1 MWMGPRFSLFE
12 ALVRRDPSPPMG
24 PMPFRRGAMNESS
37 GPSGRKNAWW
47 VETRP
52 TILIPSSFLEAP
64 MTAWSIDHARKTY
77 SIPHWAEG
85 YFDIDAQGRI
95 RVQPRGADSAG
106 AALTEIVDAAQAQGA
121 KLPLLLRFPEILG
134 DRLGK
139 LQAAFAQAQ
148 KDWDYAGGYTAV
160 YPIKVNQHA
169 GVAGT
174 LATHAGEGFGLE
186 AGSKP
191 ELMAVLAL
199 SRPGGLIVC
208 NGYKDREYIRLA
220 LIGRKLGMET
230 FIVVEKPSEL
240 SLVMEEAKALGVTP
254 GLGVR
259 MRLASLGA
267 GKWQNS
273 GGDKAKFG
281 LSPRQVLD
289 LWKSLRDSGMSD
301 CLGLLHFHMGSQISN
316 VRDIANGMRE
326 ATRYFVEL
334 SKLGAKISHVDVGG
348 GLGIDYEGT
357 RSRSYCSINYGI
369 LQYASSIVQPLA
381 EACEANGIA
390 PPRVVTEC
398 GRSMTAHHAVLIANV
413 SEVERAP
420 EGRVPPAHDDEA
432 MVIRHLREIYDEI
445 STRPA
450 VELFH
455 EAQHHHSE
463 GLSLYALGQID
474 LTARARL
481 DDLFYA
487 IAHAVHARLSYD
499 EKSHRDLLDELNE
512 RLVDKYFVNF
522 SLFESMPDVWAIDQV
537 FPIAPIERLNE
548 KPERRGV
555 IADLTCD
562 SDGKIDTYVEN
573 EDLDSSLPLHAPRPG
588 ERYRLGFFLVGA
600 YQEILGDIHNLFGDT
615 DVVEVRVNDNG
626 FKLAQQ
632 RRGDTTDVMLD
643 YVGYKIDDLRR
654 IYRAKVG
661 SVDLSKGEAARLN
674 EALELGLTSYTYLSD
689 EPL

>member
-1 MWMGPRFSLFE
+1 
-12 ALVRRDPSPPMG
+12 
-24 PMPFRRGAMNESS
+24 
-37 GPSGRKNAWW
+37 
-47 VETRP
+47 
-52 TILIPSSFLEAP
+52 
-64 MTAWSIDHARKTY
+64 MTAWSIDDARKTY

-85 YFDIDAQGRI
+85 YYD
-95 RVQPRGADSAG
+95 
-106 AALTEIVDAAQAQGA
+106 VDAAGRIVVRPNGADGPAVALAEAVDSALATGA
-121 KLPLLLRFPEILG
+121 KLPLLVRFPQILG
-134 DRLGK
+134 DRLAR

-148 KDWDYAGGYTAV
+148 KDWDYTGGYTAV

-174 LATHAGEGFGLE
+174 LASHAGDGFGLE

-199 SRPGGLIVC
+199 SRQGGLIVC

-220 LIGRKLGMET
+220 LIGRKLGMQT

-240 SLVMEEAKALGVTP
+240 ALVLEEAKALDVRP

-369 LQYASSIVQPLA
+369 LQYASSIVQPIA
-381 EACEANGIA
+381 EACEQYGFA
-390 PPRVVTEC
+390 PPRLVTEC
-398 GRSMTAHHAVLIANV
+398 GRAMTAHHAVLVANV

-420 EGRVPPAHDDEA
+420 EGRVPPAHDDEVA
-432 MVIRHLREIYDEI
+432 VIRHLREIYAELD
-445 STRPA
+445 TRPA

-463 GLSLYALGQID
+463 GLSLYALGQLD
-474 LTARARL
+474 LVARARM

-487 IAHAVHARLSYD
+487 IAHAVRARLTYD

-537 FPIAPIERLNE
+537 FPIAPIERLGE
-548 KPERRGV
+548 RPERRGV

-562 SDGKIDTYVEN
+562 SDGKIDTYVES

-588 ERYRLGFFLVGA
+588 ERYRIGFFLVGA

-615 DVVEVRVNDNG
+615 DAIEVRVTDEG
-626 FKLAQQ
+626 FKVTQQ

-643 YVGYKIDDLRR
+643 YVGYKLDDLRR

-661 SVDLSKGEAARLN
+661 AVDLTKSEAARLN
-674 EALELGLTSYTYLSD
+674 EALENGLTSYTYLSD
-689 EPL
+689 EPLA